1 MRSGVASLLV
11 TAAMAMIGAGPPLA
25 EAAGDLRPGSG
36 VVRRDGPPRRRKD
49 AARQAAAQAKRERKN
64 AKRLRDW
71 MNRHEREIWR
81 ASNPHC
87 FPWGPH
93 GQ

>member
-1 MRSGVASLLV
+1 MSGIL
-11 TAAMAMIGAGPPLA
+11 AAAIIAAGPALA
-25 EAAGDLRPGSG
+25 QGIDMRPGSG
-36 VVRRDGPPRRRKD
+36 IVRRDGPPQRRKD
-49 AARQAAAQAKRERKN
+49 AAQAAAQAKRERKN

-71 MNRHEREIWR
+71 MNRHDREIWR

-87 FPWGPH
+87 FPWGGY